1 MKNIYLLLML
11 LLSLSS
17 NSILAEDLLDTE
29 IEKCLPVDENLYA
42 VNFTNAT
49 LNSILKDLGMLLK
62 INFIPDDI
70 IKDGIAQPQARNLD
84 EIRITYSASQKINAE
99 EIMSLLGQFL
109 AISDL
114 TIQPVPNLKNYYRV
128 TTTTNANRLALPTFI
143 GINPNDLP
151 NHGRI
156 RYVYFLANASAAGMK
171 NVADKLK
178 SNSAI
183 VEIYKDL
190 NALIITD
197 EAYNVDSMMKIIKE
211 LDESTTPEVMTVI
224 RLKEASSQEVVA
236 LYESLKGKDDPFKRS
251 FGAKETNARYYF
263 SQDVRMIS
271 EPRSNSLIILGP
283 KESVERIEKFIFEYV
298 DTEINYGGR
307 KLFKVKIEFNDATQ
321 IAQTLSAVTKFG
333 ASSDIAQAGGVRGGE
348 RYFSNIVFTADPN
361 TNTLIILATEDEY
374 KLILPTIKKLDQRQP
389 QVALEIL
396 IVNVDYNILKQM
408 GTALRNQCPGNVNF
422 QSTSFNTDQTQAV
435 INPVTGSLMGNLIN
449 LATTTSAGSFV
460 LSLGRDSVWALFNI
474 SEQIQNLNTV
484 AHPFLTTINKYP
496 AKISIAE
503 ERRINS
509 ATVASGFT
517 QQTEQMSLPAKLEV
531 LVTPQISSDGTINLD
546 VQVTDE
552 EFTDPINFN
561 NGNKISRIIKTN
573 ADVKDGQAL
582 AIGGLNR
589 YQKNSK
595 KNGPAPFI
603 SNIPILG
610 NLFTARSDESISR
623 NLLILIFPTI
633 LTSDDASFKKLN
645 KFTGQKAQY
654 IYDVMNERSEIVSS
668 PRDPIYQWFFDYK
681 DDSTYKLQSND
692 IEYIIHETAEQ
703 AEEKVKEF
711 EPDSVLDWIR

>member
-11 LLSLSS
+11 LISLAS
-17 NSILAEDLLDTE
+17 NKIYANDLLDKE
-29 IEKCLPVDENLYA
+29 IEKCLSTDENLYA
-42 VNFTNAT
+42 INFTNAN
-49 LNSILKDLGMLLK
+49 LNSIIKDLGTLLK
-62 INFIPDDI
+62 VNFISDDVV
-70 IKDGIAQPQARNLD
+70 KDGISQPQARNL
-84 EIRITYSASQKINAE
+84 EEVKITYSANQKMNAE

-114 TIQPVPNLKNYYRV
+114 SIQPVPNLKNYYRL
-128 TTTTNANRLALPTFI
+128 TSTTNANRLALPIFI

-151 NHGRI
+151 KNGRI

-183 VEIYKDL
+183 IEIYKDL

-197 EAYNVDSMMKIIKE
+197 EAYNISSMMKIIKE

-251 FGAKETNARYYF
+251 FGNKETSTRYYF

-307 KLFKVKIEFNDATQ
+307 KLYKIKIEFNDANQ
-321 IAQTLSAVTKFG
+321 IAQTLSVVTKFG

-422 QSTSFNTDQTQAV
+422 QSVSFNTDQTQAV
-435 INPVTGSLMGNLIN
+435 IDPATGSLMGNLIN

-561 NGNKISRIIKTN
+561 NGNKISRVIKTN

-589 YQKNSK
+589 YQKNSNK
-595 KNGPAPFI
+595 TGPAPFI

-610 NLFTARSDESISR
+610 NLFTARRDESISR

-633 LTSDDASFKKLN
+633 LTSDDTSFKKLN

-654 IYDVMNERSEIVSS
+654 IYDVMNERSDIVAS
-668 PRDPIYQWFFDYK
+668 PRDPIYQWFFDYR

-703 AEEKVKEF
+703 SGEKVKEIQP
-711 EPDSVLDWIR
+711 ESVLDWIR

>member
-1 MKNIYLLLML
+1 ML
-11 LLSLSS
+11 LISLSS
-17 NSILAEDLLDTE
+17 NSILAKDLLDTE
-29 IEKCLPVDENLYA
+29 IEKCLPVDESLYA

-49 LNSILKDLGMLLK
+49 LNSILKDLGVLLK

-70 IKDGIAQPQARNLD
+70 IKDGISQPQARNLD
-84 EIRITYSASQKINAE
+84 EIRITYSASQKINAT

-151 NHGRI
+151 SNGRI

-178 SNSAI
+178 SSSAI

-197 EAYNVDSMMKIIKE
+197 EAYNVVSMMKIIKE

-251 FGAKETNARYYF
+251 FGVKETNARYYF

-298 DTEINYGGR
+298 DTDINYGGR
-307 KLFKVKIEFNDATQ
+307 KLFKVKIEFNNAAQ

-361 TNTLIILATEDEY
+361 TNSLMILSTED
-374 KLILPTIKKLDQRQP
+374 
-389 QVALEIL
+389 
-396 IVNVDYNILKQM
+396 VDYNILKQM

-422 QSTSFNTDQTQAV
+422 QSVSFNNSQTGAL
-435 INPVTGSLMGNLIN
+435 IDPVTGSLMGNLIN